1 MKYTLGQQERLKSRK
16 LIGRLYSEGMAI
28 KTFPLRMVYL
38 QTEHSGDYPA
48 QFGVSVPK
56 RLFKRAVDRNRLKRL
71 IREAYRLNKHTI
83 YSTID
88 KPYVF
93 MISYLGKTE
102 LSYQEIEDKLIKLL
116 RQFVEH
122 INIKPNEEQNI

>member
-1 MKYTLGQQERLKSRK
+1 MKHTLGQEERLKSRK
-16 LIGRLYSEGMAI
+16 LIGRLYTEGKVI

-38 QTEHSGDYPA
+38 ETVHSSDYPA

-56 RLFKRAVDRNRLKRL
+56 RLFKRAVDRNRIKRL
-71 IREAYRLNKHTI
+71 IREAYRLNKQII
-83 YSTID
+83 YSNID
-88 KPYVF
+88 KPCVF

-102 LSYQEIEDKLIKLL
+102 LSYQEIEHKVIKIL

-122 INIKPNEEQNI
+122 INTKPNEE